1 MESRDYFSLAL
12 RIIGFLAL
20 AHGLRDLVD
29 FALMLLNYTS
39 THSSFGYYLILGL
52 LYSVG
57 LIGLTTC
64 VSAELAPRGIRVNLV
79 CPGFIDTPMHRQGE
93 RSSATSCTTKGYCQ
107 VFIFVARVA
116 RRR

>member
-1 MESRDYFSLAL
+1 MDARDYFSLAL

-52 LYSVG
+52 LYSVVG
-57 LIGLTTC
+57 VYLLRGAPLIVRFAYPPQQT
-64 VSAELAPRGIRVNLV
+64 SASENDADG
-79 CPGFIDTPMHRQGE
+79 
-93 RSSATSCTTKGYCQ
+93 
-107 VFIFVARVA
+107 
-116 RRR
+116 